1 MENTA
6 FDNALGIYQGR
17 TLPRQASA
25 ADGSFVWVAGFDA
38 ARTEKLA
45 FGDYTE
51 IQQTIDLTDLS
62 LLTARL
68 WIKQPRSLISRRDL
82 SAGLEI
88 VALASSVVTGVT
100 LVGAGLDVMQIDT
113 TPAKHYLVT
122 GDRVTIAGVGG
133 IIQANGSFIVTKV
146 DNFKFTLNEVLG
158 SGVYTSGG
166 NIGLGERLYSP
177 LGWTEPDVGRS
188 VVISGAGAGQN
199 NGTYRI
205 LGIQQQPGVSPSTLA
220 WVERPSTAL
229 ATDVSGT
236 LTVIGK
242 GARWKVSLLVDGG
255 SGLKERAR
263 VVQKHSQ
270 SPFFRTDLKAY
281 IRQLAGVRTFAAR
294 LTLIESI
301 DTDIYPLPPAP

>member
-6 FDNALGIYQGR
+6 FDNALGIFQGR
-17 TLPRQASA
+17 VAPKQASP
-25 ADGSFVWVAGFDA
+25 ADGTFVWVAGFDA

-45 FGDYTE
+45 FGDYSE

-62 LLTARL
+62 LLTARI

-82 SAGLEI
+82 SAGLEV
-88 VALASSVVTGVT
+88 VALASSIVTGVT
-100 LVGAGLDVMQIDT
+100 LVGASLDVIQIDT
-113 TPAKHYLVT
+113 APAKHYLVS
-122 GDRVTIAGVGG
+122 GDRVQIAGVGG
-133 IIQANGSFIVTKV
+133 VIQANGSFVVTKV
-146 DNFKFTLNEVLG
+146 DNFKFTLNETLG
-158 SGVYTSGG
+158 SGAYTSGG
-166 NIGLGERLYSP
+166 NIGLGERLSSP
-177 LGWTEPDVGRS
+177 LGWTEPDVGRN
-188 VVISGAGAGQN
+188 VAVSGSGSGQN

-220 WVERPSTAL
+220 WVERPSTPL

-236 LTVIGK
+236 LTAIGK
-242 GARWKVSLLVDGG
+242 GARWKVSLLIDGG

-263 VVQKHSQ
+263 MIQKHSQ

-281 IRQLAGVRTFAAR
+281 IRQLSGVRTFAAR
-294 LTLIESI
+294 ITLIESI